1 MASLDRIGTQGFKR
15 WHERQL
21 IESHAWLVT
30 CLLAAIAAAS
40 GVELLASHGPA
51 HATGLMLILAGAAI
65 MLFAWQ
71 RYWNMFAVAERL
83 SSRAVCPGCRRYSR
97 FRVLACGPTPLPEYG
112 DQDIE
117 VLSEEVWF
125 RVECGC
131 GRKWSL

>member
-1 MASLDRIGTQGFKR
+1 MASLDRIGRQGFRR

-30 CLLAAIAAAS
+30 CLLAAIAVAS
-40 GVELLASHGPA
+40 SVELFSRPGSAQ
-51 HATGLMLILAGAAI
+51 ATGLMLILGGFAV

-97 FRVLACGPTPLPEYG
+97 FHILASGPTPFPANG

-131 GRKWSL
+131 GQKWSL